1 MGFALRAGLEL
12 LDLDW
17 FPSWMVS
24 PSMAGGSL
32 LHSQEQGSPA
42 EQGCWQRCPQ
52 GRGVPQVLLQLTFS
66 WEKLMTISITGSY
79 YVAHDTMEQLEI
91 VLPVAT
97 KLTLVAA
104 WQSLTTHPFASPID
118 VIPLFRLYNDL
129 C

>member
-1 MGFALRAGLEL
+1 
-12 LDLDW
+12 
-17 FPSWMVS
+17 
-24 PSMAGGSL
+24 
-32 LHSQEQGSPA
+32 
-42 EQGCWQRCPQ
+42 
-52 GRGVPQVLLQLTFS
+52 
-66 WEKLMTISITGSY
+66 MTISITGSY